1 MTDTLHAA
9 AAVLTDWLLETTV
22 HVAVLFA
29 LVLAATLL
37 CGRRL
42 PVRWRHALW
51 ALVLVR
57 LLLPALP
64 ASPASL
70 HNVAHVVARAPEV
83 APVRTPHRAPAGVSG
98 PVAQLVR
105 QDAEVATSVPA
116 AETWPW
122 RSTLALVWLAGAALA
137 LGRLLVT
144 ETRFA
149 RAVRREPACD
159 DPRVRGV
166 LDDVL
171 RAARVRRDVRV
182 LRSGLG
188 GGPALTG
195 LLRPRILVPGRMLEE
210 LSDEELRHVLAHE
223 VAHLAA
229 GDVLQ
234 NWLLAALEA
243 LHWFDPLVRVAS
255 ARLRTERETLRDLAA
270 TRGAPREGRTAY
282 GRTLLRL
289 LDGGARRVRQGT
301 AVGLFERRGDLRR
314 RIEMIARGGGGRLAW
329 VLGAGLTATVAAVAL
344 TGAVRE
350 PARAQDAAGGAV
362 VDGDGRAIPGA
373 RVAAADAAAPDGP
386 HIEVV
391 RRSEPAP
398 WEDRVR
404 RALDKPLTVR
414 FQESPVRAVLDYVG
428 RAAELNVVVHPEA
441 ADEVDARTVTLALEG
456 GSARQILRLALRQ
469 ADLTYGVVDGVVEVG
484 PYGGVRSAL
493 EQRFY
498 KVAPI
503 LDECARRLVAADEED
518 DVAADE
524 GDFQSYRASTAD
536 DLVML
541 CQTHVADPD
550 SWSREGVS
558 IVMWGDVMVVEH
570 DAATHGELTTFLD
583 MLLTRGARSAAPE
596 PWRVALQDK
605 LARRVSF
612 DFEESPLQDVAA
624 FLANTTGAPIVVDP
638 ETGAEVVLTLRLSDV
653 SGMEAV
659 NWVARQSR
667 LHAAFQDGAVVL
679 TQRPP
684 TVVRIYD
691 VGGFYP
697 EGSLGTYD
705 GLVELIV
712 QSVAPVSWE
721 EFGTLEFW
729 NEMLIVRNTEDVQ
742 AQIVD
747 FLKVARK
754 AQEK

>member
-70 HNVAHVVARAPEV
+70 HNVAHVVARAPET
-83 APVRTPHRAPAGVSG
+83 APVRTPRRAAAGELG

-105 QDAEVATSVPA
+105 QDAEAATPVPA

-122 RSTLALVWLAGAALA
+122 RSTLALVWLAGAVLA

-270 TRGAPREGRTAY
+270 TRGAPREGRAAY

-289 LDGGARRVRQGT
+289 LDGGTRRVRQGT

-314 RIEMIARGGGGRLAW
+314 RIEMIARGGGGRLAS
-329 VLGAGLTATVAAVAL
+329 VLGAALTAAVAAVAL

-362 VDGDGRAIPGA
+362 VGADGRAVPGA
-373 RVAAADAAAPDGP
+373 SVAKPAAPAPDGP
-386 HIEVV
+386 HVEVV
-391 RRSEPAP
+391 RRTQAAA
-398 WEDRVR
+398 WEERVR
-404 RALDKPLTVR
+404 RALDAPLIAR
-414 FQESPVRAVLDYVG
+414 FQETPVRTVLDHV
-428 RAAELNVVVHPEA
+428 ATATKLNVVVHPEA
-441 ADEVDARTVTLALEG
+441 AADVDERTVTLALEE
-456 GSARQILRLALRQ
+456 GSVRQILRLALGQ
-469 ADLTYGVVDGVVEVG
+469 AGLTYGVVDGVLEVG
-484 PYGGVRSAL
+484 RHGHVREAL

-503 LDECARRLVAADEED
+503 LDECARRLLAADEE
-518 DVAADE
+518 AGAEEGE
-524 GDFQSYRASTAD
+524 GDLPSYRGAIAD

-541 CQTHVADPD
+541 CQTSVADPD
-550 SWSREGVS
+550 SWNMEGVS
-558 IVMWGDVMVVEH
+558 IAMWGDVLVVEH
-570 DAATHGELTTFLD
+570 QAAAHDELSTFLD
-583 MLLTRGARSAAPE
+583 MLLLRGARSPAPE
-596 PWRVALQDK
+596 PWRVTLQDR
-605 LARRVSF
+605 LARSVSF
-612 DFEESPLQDVAA
+612 DFQETALKDVVA
-624 FLANTTGAPIVVDP
+624 FLANTTGAPILVDP
-638 ETGAEVVLTLRLSDV
+638 ELGAEVVLTLRLTDV

-684 TVVRIYD
+684 TIVRIYD
-691 VGGFYP
+691 VSGFYP
-697 EGSLGTYD
+697 DGSLGTFD
-705 GLVELIV
+705 GLVELIL
-712 QSVAPVSWE
+712 QSVAPRSWE

-742 AQIVD
+742 AQIVE